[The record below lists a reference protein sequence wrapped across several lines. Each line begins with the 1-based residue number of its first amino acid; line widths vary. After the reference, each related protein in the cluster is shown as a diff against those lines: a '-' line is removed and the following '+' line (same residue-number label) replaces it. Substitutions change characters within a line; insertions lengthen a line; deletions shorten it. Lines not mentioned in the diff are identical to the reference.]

1 MKFAKRISMIP
12 PYPFVEISRKIAAK
26 KAEGVDV
33 ISFGIGD
40 PDIATPDFI
49 IKSLEQAANNPI
61 NHRYPES
68 DGLPEFKKAVADW
81 YKNRFGVDLQ
91 PDSEVISLIGA
102 KEGIGHASFCFI
114 EDGDI
119 ALVPDP
125 GYPVYS
131 VGTMFASGKPYLMP
145 LKKGNDFLPDL
156 DSIPEDIAKKAT
168 VMWLNYPNNPTGAV
182 ADLDFFNQVVEFGK
196 KFEIAILHDACYS
209 EIAYDGY
216 QPISF
221 MQAPGAKEIGLEFQ
235 SLSKSHNMT
244 GWRIGMAVGNADM
257 VDSLMVIKSN
267 LDSGVPQAIQQM
279 AISALSTENEWETTR
294 NQIYQRR
301 RDLLCDALK
310 SLGLELEAPKASLY
324 VWVPIPDGY
333 TSAGFSEAILEGCDI
348 VVSPGSSYGDSGE
361 GFIRFS
367 LTLSDSDLD
376 RAVKRLNSWKI
387 PNP

>member
-131 VGTMFASGKPYLMP
+131 VGTMFASGKTYLMP

-156 DSIPEDIAKKAT
+156 DSIPEDVAKKAT